1 MRLFLADNHYDIHP
15 GAIINRELRER
26 YGIESRF
33 YEDDVESFLEMD
45 PAAVDLLILNH
56 IGDTC
61 GVEHA
66 GREAEAWMQQYLA
79 SGKPVFLQHGSSA
92 AFWKWDWWR
101 TLVGF
106 RWVRPNDPD
115 GVEKSTHPHVEVF
128 LRKAKARHPLMERL
142 REFTMPED
150 ELYIDL
156 ETVSPTLVLM
166 EADWEGKSYPMLF
179 ETAGPAGNKLVT
191 WLPGHRETTLT
202 HPDFLHN
209 CVEVIRYLEG

>member
-1 MRLFLADNHYDIHP
+1 MRLFLADNHYDMHP
-15 GAIINRELRER
+15 GAKINRAFTTQF
-26 YGIESRF
+26 GIESQF
-33 YEDDVESFLEMD
+33 YEDDVKSFLKID
-45 PAAVDLLILNH
+45 PGDVDLLILNH

-61 GVEHA
+61 GIDHA
-66 GREAEAWMQQYLA
+66 GKEAESWVRQYLD

-115 GVEKSTHPHVEVF
+115 GVEKSTHPHVEVH
-128 LRKAKARHPLMERL
+128 LRKTKARHPLSERI

-156 ETVSPTLVLM
+156 ESVCPAQVLM
-166 EADWEGKSYPMLF
+166 EADYEGKSYPMLY
-179 ETAGPAGNKLVT
+179 ECTSPWGGKLVG
-191 WLPGHRETTLT
+191 WLPGHRESTLK

-209 CVEVIRYLEG
+209 CVEIVKYLEG

>member
-1 MRLFLADNHYDIHP
+1 MRLFIADNHYDIHP
-15 GAIINRELRER
+15 GAVIQREWKKQF
-26 YGIESRF
+26 GIESRF
-33 YEDDVESFLEMD
+33 YEDDLESFLEID
-45 PAAVDLLILNH
+45 PADVDLLILNH

-61 GVEHA
+61 GVDHA
-66 GREAEAWMQQYLA
+66 GSEAEQWMKQYLE

-128 LRKAKARHPLMERL
+128 LRKTKARHPLTATI
-142 REFTMPED
+142 REFKMPED

-156 ETVSPTLVLM
+156 EYVCPAQVLV
-166 EADWEGKSYPMLF
+166 EADYEGKSYPMLF
-179 ETAGPAGNKLVT
+179 ETKGPKGNKMVT
-191 WLPGHRETTLT
+191 YLPGHRETTLT

-209 CVEVIRYLEG
+209 CVEILKYLEE